1 MKVATAPP
9 LILLLASA
17 LWVAPAAVAQTP
29 DKAVASGGLSKPC
42 PDASA
47 IITPQ
52 KLGGAIRA
60 LRGKLGKSGSGYYVQ
75 KLSRA
80 RKAST
85 AGLALQQCGA
95 GVLRKSV
102 YVRIHPRG
110 VQCGSCA
117 TGFFMSK
124 FPGAGWRIWFID

>member
-1 MKVATAPP
+1 MKVVIAVS
-9 LILLLASA
+9 LGLLLTP
-17 LWVAPAAVAQTP
+17 LWVTPGASAQTP
-29 DKAVASGGLSKPC
+29 EKSVVSGGLSKPC
-42 PDASA
+42 PNASA
-47 IITPQ
+47 IIMPR
-52 KLGGAIRA
+52 KLGGAVRA
-60 LRGKLGKSGSGYYVQ
+60 LRGKLGESGSGYYVQ

-85 AGLALQQCGA
+85 AGLARQQCGA
-95 GVLRKSV
+95 RVLKKSV

-110 VQCGSCA
+110 VQCGSCS